1 MEAQNAPHVDEY
13 NKRPRK
19 KFVGARTAESR
30 FALYVEDWRQK
41 VERIGNL
48 NYPEGARGRVYGS
61 LRVTVAI
68 KPDGSIEEIQVDR
81 PSEHKILNEAA
92 LKIVR
97 LAAPY
102 APFPPA
108 IRRDTDI
115 LVITRTW
122 TFAPGDKLYNE

>member
-1 MEAQNAPHVDEY
+1 M
-13 NKRPRK
+13 
-19 KFVGARTAESR
+19 
-30 FALYVEDWRQK
+30 
-41 VERIGNL
+41 
-48 NYPEGARGRVYGS
+48 YGS

-102 APFPPA
+102 APFPPE
-108 IRRDTDI
+108 IRRDTDL